1 MISAPKASTRVRLEH
16 TSPENKARLAP
27 IALGTGGVTFKDQ
40 VSGGYPETKGRAGGK
55 LPAGKQAVR
64 SPRPSIWAASWK
76 AATNQ
81 EYIP

>member
-1 MISAPKASTRVRLEH
+1 VVKPVPFGH
-16 TSPENKARLAP
+16 TSPQYEGGLAP
-27 IALGTGGVTFKDQ
+27 IALCTGGMSFKDQ

-64 SPRPSIWAASWK
+64 SPRRSILAASWK

-81 EYIP
+81 EYIA